1 MNYYDYQI
9 TEFASDALKKA
20 ADFAMQ
26 YQYAVVEG
34 SHLLAALAA
43 IPGSIAYTVLMNQK
57 LDVEDMMIDLEEMS
71 SNVVT
76 SWAELTMSPRMDD
89 VVQLAQV
96 LVTSNGSE
104 AIGTEHLLYA
114 LLQDEQGAAAHLIR
128 LQKISTKAIIDDLK
142 KRTQLVLPKV
152 KKAVTPMSKRSLAG
166 KIAENSTTPTLD
178 TVSTDLTA
186 AAHEGKLD
194 PLIGREREIERL
206 IHILSRRT
214 KNNPVLVG
222 EPGVGKTA
230 ILEGL
235 AARIASGNVPAGLV
249 KSRIMALNM
258 AAVVAGTKFRGEF
271 EDRLTAIVDEVSQE
285 PDVIVFI
292 DELHTIVGAGG
303 GMDSV
308 TDASNILKPALAR
321 GNFQLIGATT
331 YHEYQKYIE
340 KDEALERRFARINV
354 DEPSQTEAIAI
365 LQGLKEKFEEF
376 HHVQFT
382 DEAIEQAVKLSI
394 RYMPS
399 RRLPDKAID
408 LLDEAAAA
416 VKITIKNNQSK
427 FVELENK
434 HKAVENELAESIVKL
449 DIEKSRQLE
458 KEARKLAGDINLFT
472 GNKGKKQTVTDSA
485 VVNVVSNLTGVPVKQ
500 MTKTES
506 DRLIKLEQELHKR
519 VVGQEE
525 AISAVSRSIR
535 RARSGVADGRRPMG
549 SFMFLGPTGVGKTEL
564 AKALAESIFG
574 SEDNMIRIDMS
585 EYMEKFSTSRL
596 IGAPPGYVGYDEGGQ
611 LTERVRNHPYS
622 VVLLDEV
629 EKAHPD
635 VFNIML
641 QILDDGF
648 VTDTKGRKVDFRNT
662 IIIMTS
668 NLGATALRDDKT
680 VGFGAKSASS
690 DYEAMK
696 NRILEELK
704 HHYRPEFLNRID
716 ETIVFHPLASGEIEQ
731 VVKIMSK
738 SLIKRLAEQ
747 KILIKLTPAAVKW
760 ISEVGFDPAYGARPL
775 RKAIQREIE
784 DALSEEILTGEIKTG
799 DQISV
804 GISNKKI
811 KITHM
816 I

>member
-1 MNYYDYQI
+1 MGSRVL
-9 TEFASDALKKA
+9 AKA
-20 ADFAMQ
+20 ADFALK
-26 YQYAVVEG
+26 YHYAVIES
-34 SHLLAALAA
+34 SHLLVAMATV
-43 IPGSIAYTVLMNQK
+43 PGSIAYTILMSQK
-57 LDVEDMMIDLEEMS
+57 IDAEDMLLDLEEMS
-71 SNVVT
+71 SNVEG
-76 SWAELTMSPRMDD
+76 AREKIIMSPRAEAMIRSA
-89 VVQLAQV
+89 QILA
-96 LVTSNGSE
+96 LNNGKN

-114 LLQDEQGAAAHLIR
+114 VLQDVQGSAVQLLR
-128 LQKISTKAIIDDLK
+128 LQRINVKKVRDELK
-142 KRTQLVLPKV
+142 KRAQLLIPKA
-152 KKAVTPMSKRSLAG
+152 KKATTPMSKRDLANR
-166 KIAENSTTPTLD
+166 IMEDSPTPTLD
-178 TVSTDLTA
+178 TVSTDLTQEA
-186 AAHEGKLD
+186 RQGKLD
-194 PLIGREREIERL
+194 PMIGRTQEIERL

-230 ILEGL
+230 IIEGL
-235 AARIASGNVPAGLV
+235 ATRIVEGKVPAGLV

-271 EDRLTAIVDEVSQE
+271 EDRLTAIVEEVSHD
-285 PDVIVFI
+285 PHVIVFI

-321 GNFQLIGATT
+321 GDFQLIGATT

-354 DEPSQTEAIAI
+354 DEPSEEEALAI
-365 LQGLKEKFEEF
+365 LDGLKEKFEEF
-376 HHVQFT
+376 HHVAFT
-382 DEAIEQAVKLSI
+382 DEALYQAVKLSI

-416 VKITIKNNQSK
+416 VKIKVKSNQSK
-427 FVELENK
+427 FILLEK
-434 HKAVENELAESIVKL
+434 EHQKIEEELAESIAQL
-449 DIEKSRQLE
+449 DIKKSREL
-458 KEARKLAGDINLFT
+458 KETAQKLSDNVNLFT
-472 GNKGKKQTVTDSA
+472 GRKMKKQMVTESE
-485 VVNVVSNLTGVPVKQ
+485 VTNVVSNLTGVPIKQ
-500 MTKTES
+500 MTKSES
-506 DRLIKLEQELHKR
+506 ERLIKLEQELHKR

-525 AISAVSRSIR
+525 AISAVARSIR
-535 RARSGVADGRRPMG
+535 RARSGISDGRRPMG

-564 AKALAESIFG
+564 AKALAESVFG
-574 SEDNMIRIDMS
+574 SEENMIRIDMS

-611 LTERVRNHPYS
+611 LTEQVRNHPYS

-680 VGFGAKSASS
+680 VGFGAKSVNS

-696 NRILEELK
+696 KRILEELK
-704 HHYRPEFLNRID
+704 HQYRPEFLNRID
-716 ETIVFHPLASGEIEQ
+716 ETIVFHPLAATEIEQ

-738 SLIKRLAEQ
+738 SLINRLAEQ
-747 KILIKLTPAAVKW
+747 KIVIKLTPAAVKW

-784 DALSEEILTGEIKTG
+784 DALSEEILAGEIKTG
-799 DQISV
+799 DRVSI

-811 KITHM
+811 KLTHM